1 MMKTLFTTAAAAIGL
16 VMVAASSASAATW
29 AECDYAARQ
38 YAVQNTNPGGAAVGT
53 AVLGGLLGL
62 GISSVT
68 GNTNTAGAV
77 ALGAGAGAVT
87 GFVASNAKMKQLY
100 DSYMAS
106 CLGGSPQ
113 PQPIYAP
120 QPQPGTIYPAPG
132 PQAGVYQ
139 SLNVRVCPAAT
150 PQCPSIGTIQPGSV
164 VPVQG
169 CNSPTPGVGWCQV
182 GIPQGWGW
190 ASKKYLYF

>member
-1 MMKTLFTTAAAAIGL
+1 MKTLLTTIAALSAALMIAGPAAAK
-16 VMVAASSASAATW
+16 TW
-29 AECDYAARQ
+29 QQCDYEAKQ
-38 YAVQNTNPGGAAVGT
+38 YAVSNTNVGGATVGT

-68 GNTNTAGAV
+68 GNQNTAGAV

-87 GFVASNAKMKQLY
+87 GFVASNAKQKQLY
-100 DSYMAS
+100 DTYMAS

-113 PQPIYAP
+113 PVYAP
-120 QPQPGTIYPAPG
+120 QPQPGTLFPAPG

-139 SLNVRVCPAAT
+139 SLNVRICPQASAA
-150 PQCPSIGTIQPGSV
+150 CPSIGSIQPGSI

-169 CNSPTPGVGWCQV
+169 CTSPAPGIGWCQV